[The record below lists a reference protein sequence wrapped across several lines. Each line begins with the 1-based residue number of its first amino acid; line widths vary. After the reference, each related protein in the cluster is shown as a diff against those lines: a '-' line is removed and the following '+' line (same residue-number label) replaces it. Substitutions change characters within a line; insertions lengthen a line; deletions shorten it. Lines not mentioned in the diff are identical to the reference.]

1 MAVLPGERMLYFDVK
16 TKTWK
21 NLPVASPPIEA
32 TRCFCAVSVCD
43 KLIVT
48 AQDSLGYC
56 IYRYDTE
63 ANVWERLP
71 HSGNDISKL
80 CVTDEYMYLVNVNH
94 HCRACQRYSFAKR
107 RWQAFTSTV
116 RKKSKGLQ
124 LRNIS
129 GAVVLN
135 SKVYVL
141 ERNQHEYIEFSKPA
155 VLYCFDPHKNIW
167 EIKATTSS
175 HQLGSILTVVKSK
188 LYVAGG
194 EDVSFD
200 ISTRR
205 PCGTKP
211 ASAEMYNE
219 ETNTW
224 SVVEK
229 KFIPANNLNAVEI
242 EGRVYFI
249 INKFPIDSGIRT
261 ADGPLNSA
269 VLNEWENLRKIDNNA
284 ALGYMVM
291 NRGSGE
297 SQASLTDLSS

>member
-1 MAVLPGERMLYFDVK
+1 MAVLPGERMLYFDVE

-43 KLIVT
+43 KLMVT

-107 RWQAFTSTV
+107 QWQAFPSTV
-116 RKKSKGLQ
+116 PKKWKGQ
-124 LRNIS
+124 PLRNIS

-141 ERNQHEYIEFSKPA
+141 ERNQHEYIESSKPA
-155 VLYCFDPHKNIW
+155 VLHCFDPQKNIW
-167 EIKATTSS
+167 EVKATTSF

-194 EDVSFD
+194 EDVPVSVV
-200 ISTRR
+200 TGR
-205 PCGTKP
+205 PCGNP
-211 ASAEMYNE
+211 APVEMYNE

-224 SVVEK
+224 SVVEQK
-229 KFIPANNLNAVEI
+229 NVPTHSNLGAVEI

-249 INKFPIDSGIRT
+249 INQFPYDSGIRLT
-261 ADGPLNSA
+261 HGELNHT
-269 VLNEWENLRKIDNNA
+269 VLQEWENLAKIDQGA
-284 ALGYMVM
+284 V
-291 NRGSGE
+291 
-297 SQASLTDLSS
+297 LSYLAVKRF